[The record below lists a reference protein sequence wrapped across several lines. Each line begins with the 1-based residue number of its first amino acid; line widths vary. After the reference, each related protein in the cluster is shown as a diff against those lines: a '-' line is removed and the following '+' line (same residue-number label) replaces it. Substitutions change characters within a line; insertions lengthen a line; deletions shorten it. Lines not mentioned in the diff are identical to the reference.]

1 MRFES
6 SNMFISFSSLAK
18 FHIDDTKVWGFIVA
32 WDRAPY
38 LPLRVFQ
45 SPFGRAIIGAI
56 RIVRESVVN

>member
-1 MRFES
+1 MRFEA

-38 LPLRVFQ
+38 LPLRVFKVPSDVQ
-45 SPFGRAIIGAI
+45 I
-56 RIVRESVVN
+56 